1 MTVLHTWAA
10 EVFGNLAVQGSP
22 WLGLGA
28 VAKPLL
34 DHPPNSR
41 RVPFLAAC
49 LDRMVHG
56 KYMGF
61 KKKKKKQQKTQLF
74 GSPMYISCQSKFT
87 RNLHTHNLPVLVN
100 SVTFSEFYRVKPPLS
115 LSSLRIF
122 SSPRILAE

>member
-10 EVFGNLAVQGSP
+10 EVFGNLAVQGSA

-56 KYMGF
+56 KYMGL
-61 KKKKKKQQKTQLF
+61 KKRNNKKHSFLEVQCTSVVKV
-74 GSPMYISCQSKFT
+74 
-87 RNLHTHNLPVLVN
+87 NLYVICIHIIYP
-100 SVTFSEFYRVKPPLS
+100 F
-115 LSSLRIF
+115 
-122 SSPRILAE
+122 